1 MRCLTRPRVR
11 PQDRPQARPRASAR
25 AALISAA
32 LAVACTT
39 GCLSGAVYHH
49 TTEPLDVNFNET
61 PSVLGDARGEARG
74 DSWKSVVIPL
84 VGLAGQIQFDWGDM
98 SVARAIEQTGFQT
111 VHYADLE
118 TRSILGLWTQRWLH
132 VYGE

>member
-1 MRCLTRPRVR
+1 MRRLS
-11 PQDRPQARPRASAR
+11 QPRAQPRAAAR
-25 AALISAA
+25 AALLSIA
-32 LAVACTT
+32 LAVTCTT
-39 GCLSGAVYHH
+39 GCLSGALYHH

-61 PSVLGDARGEARG
+61 PSGLGDARGEARG
-74 DSWKSVVIPL
+74 DSWKTVVIPL
-84 VGLAGQIQFDWGDM
+84 VFVAGQIRFDWGVI
-98 SVARAIEQTGFQT
+98 SVARAIEPTVFQT